1 MQNDVQDSEE
11 LIDHKSRHIDQLAYE
26 QERMHGHVAELQQTI
41 RAYNNIFAM
50 NRKEFEAQQGECH
63 SKAAQAASFERETDA
78 LRDDL
83 SRAASSRRMAI
94 DEAVAEKED
103 ELSKLREFAD
113 RKDVVVRQQGD
124 VIARGAA
131 IIQERDAT
139 IERLTKEL
147 KVSIDD
153 CRNEGRERERSSKL
167 LKERLEEI
175 AHLKNALARDLGSET
190 PTSSPDVAT
199 AGSKAAPE
207 VQVSP
212 TPIKPLAFDAQQG
225 YRERSGHWSPQTL
238 GMYAKLPHEQRR
250 AAVWENGPTA
260 LDFGKFGHAGEMSL
274 RQSDSLK
281 LLGKLALVEEGQRSV
296 SPVAATPR
304 KLRYKLPLD
313 NSESSRQSRTFQFP
327 KHQEEWKH

>member
-1 MQNDVQDSEE
+1 MQNDAQDSEE

-41 RAYNNIFAM
+41 RAYNNIFAV

-83 SRAASSRRMAI
+83 SRAASSRRMAL
-94 DEAVAEKED
+94 DETVAEKED

-153 CRNEGRERERSSKL
+153 YRNEGRERERSSRL
-167 LKERLEEI
+167 LEERLEEI

-190 PTSSPDVAT
+190 PTST
-199 AGSKAAPE
+199 ARSKASPE
-207 VQVSP
+207 VKASP

-225 YRERSGHWSPQTL
+225 YRERSGQWSPQTL
-238 GMYAKLPHEQRR
+238 GVYAKSPHEQRR
-250 AAVWENGPTA
+250 VAVWENGPTA
-260 LDFGKFGHAGEMSL
+260 LDFGKFGQAGEMSL

-281 LLGKLALVEEGQRSV
+281 LLGKLALVEEEQRSV
-296 SPVAATPR
+296 SPVAAMPR

-313 NSESSRQSRTFQFP
+313 NSASSRQNGTFQFP